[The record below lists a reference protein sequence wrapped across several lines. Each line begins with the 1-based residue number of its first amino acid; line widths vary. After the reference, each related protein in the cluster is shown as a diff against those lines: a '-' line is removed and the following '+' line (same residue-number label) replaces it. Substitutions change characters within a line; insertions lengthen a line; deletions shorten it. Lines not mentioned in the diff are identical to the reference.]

1 MERAEMQGIQD
12 NAHKVAD
19 QLAATSVLGAV
30 TANLP
35 MITEWMQMIA
45 AFIGI
50 CSGLA
55 ALRFYLIRT
64 SKLGGEE

>member
-1 MERAEMQGIQD
+1 MSQLQD

-19 QLAATSVLGAV
+19 QLAATSVLGAI

-35 MITEWMQMIA
+35 LITEWMQMIA
-45 AFIGI
+45 ALIGI

-55 ALRFYLIRT
+55 ALRFYLKRT
-64 SKLGGEE
+64 SRLDEED

>member
-1 MERAEMQGIQD
+1 MQQLQD

-19 QLAATSVLGAV
+19 HLAATSVLSAI

-35 MITEWMQMIA
+35 VITEWMQMIA
-45 AFIGI
+45 ALIGI

-55 ALRFYLIRT
+55 ALRFYLKRT
-64 SKLGGEE
+64 SNLDKED

>member
-1 MERAEMQGIQD
+1 MQQLQD

-19 QLAATSVLGAV
+19 QLAATSVLGAI

-35 MITEWMQMIA
+35 LITEWMQMIA
-45 AFIGI
+45 ALIGI

-55 ALRFYLIRT
+55 ALRLYLKRT
-64 SKLGGEE
+64 SNLDKED

>member
-1 MERAEMQGIQD
+1 MQGQLQD

-19 QLAATSVLGAV
+19 QLAATSVLGAI

-35 MITEWMQMIA
+35 LITEWMQMIA
-45 AFIGI
+45 ALIGI

-55 ALRFYLIRT
+55 ALRFYLKRT
-64 SKLGGEE
+64 SNLDKED

>member
-1 MERAEMQGIQD
+1 MQQQLQD

-19 QLAATSVLGAV
+19 TLTATSVLSAI

-35 MITEWMQMIA
+35 LITEWVQLIA
-45 AFIGI
+45 ALIGI

-55 ALRFYLIRT
+55 ALRFYLKRT
-64 SKLGGEE
+64 STIGKED

>member
-1 MERAEMQGIQD
+1 MQQLQD

-19 QLAATSVLGAV
+19 QLAATSVLGAI

-35 MITEWMQMIA
+35 LITEWMQMIA
-45 AFIGI
+45 ALIGI

-55 ALRFYLIRT
+55 ALRFYLKRT
-64 SKLGGEE
+64 SNLDKEN

>member
-1 MERAEMQGIQD
+1 MQGQLQD

-19 QLAATSVLGAV
+19 QLAATSVIGAI

-35 MITEWMQMIA
+35 LITEWMQMIA
-45 AFIGI
+45 ALIGI

-55 ALRFYLIRT
+55 AMRFYLKRT
-64 SKLGGEE
+64 SRLDEED

>member
-1 MERAEMQGIQD
+1 MQQLQD

-19 QLAATSVLGAV
+19 QLAATSVLGAI

-35 MITEWMQMIA
+35 VITEWMQMIA
-45 AFIGI
+45 ALIGI

-55 ALRFYLIRT
+55 ALRFYLKRT
-64 SKLGGEE
+64 SNLDKED

>member
-1 MERAEMQGIQD
+1 MQGQLQD

-19 QLAATSVLGAV
+19 QLAATSVIGAI

-35 MITEWMQMIA
+35 LITEWMQLVA
-45 AFIGI
+45 ALIGI

-55 ALRFYLIRT
+55 ALRFYLKRT
-64 SKLGGEE
+64 SNLDKED

>member
-1 MERAEMQGIQD
+1 MQQQLQD

-19 QLAATSVLGAV
+19 QLAATSVLGAI

-35 MITEWMQMIA
+35 LITEWMQMIA
-45 AFIGI
+45 ALIGI

-55 ALRFYLIRT
+55 ALRFYLKCT
-64 SKLGGEE
+64 SRLDEED

>member
-1 MERAEMQGIQD
+1 MQQLQD

-19 QLAATSVLGAV
+19 QLAATSVLSAI

-35 MITEWMQMIA
+35 LITEWMQMIA
-45 AFIGI
+45 ALIGI

-55 ALRFYLIRT
+55 ALRFYLKRT
-64 SKLGGEE
+64 SNLNKED

>member
-1 MERAEMQGIQD
+1 MQGIQD
-12 NAHKVAD
+12 NAHRVAD
-19 QLAATSVLGAV
+19 NLAATSVLGAI

-35 MITEWMQMIA
+35 IITEWMQMIA

>member
-1 MERAEMQGIQD
+1 MQQLQD

-19 QLAATSVLGAV
+19 QLAATSVLSAI

-35 MITEWMQMIA
+35 LITEWMQLIA
-45 AFIGI
+45 ALIGI

-55 ALRFYLIRT
+55 ALRFYLKRT
-64 SKLGGEE
+64 SNLDKED

>member
-1 MERAEMQGIQD
+1 MERTEMQPLQD
-12 NAHKVAD
+12 NAHKLAD
-19 QLAATSVLGAV
+19 NLAATSVLSAV

-35 MITEWMQMIA
+35 IITEWMQMIA

-55 ALRFYLIRT
+55 ALRFYLKRT
-64 SKLGGEE
+64 SQLDEE

>member
-1 MERAEMQGIQD
+1 MQQQLQD

-19 QLAATSVLGAV
+19 QLAATSVLSAI

-35 MITEWMQMIA
+35 LITEWMQMIA
-45 AFIGI
+45 ALIGI

-55 ALRFYLIRT
+55 ALRFYLKRT
-64 SKLGGEE
+64 SRLDEED

>member
-1 MERAEMQGIQD
+1 MQGQLQD

-19 QLAATSVLGAV
+19 QLAATSVLGAI

-35 MITEWMQMIA
+35 LITEWMQMVA

-55 ALRFYLIRT
+55 ALRFYLKRT
-64 SKLGGEE
+64 SNLDKED

>member
-1 MERAEMQGIQD
+1 MQQLQD

-19 QLAATSVLGAV
+19 QLAATSVVSAI

-35 MITEWMQMIA
+35 LITEWVQLIA
-45 AFIGI
+45 ALIGI

-55 ALRFYLIRT
+55 ALRFYLKRT
-64 SKLGGEE
+64 SNLDKED

>member
-1 MERAEMQGIQD
+1 MQQLQD

-19 QLAATSVLGAV
+19 QLAATSVLGAI

-35 MITEWMQMIA
+35 LITEWMQMIA
-45 AFIGI
+45 ALIGI

-55 ALRFYLIRT
+55 ALRFYLKRT
-64 SKLGGEE
+64 SNLDKED

>member
-1 MERAEMQGIQD
+1 MEKAEMQGIQD
-12 NAHKVAD
+12 NAHKLAD
-19 QLAATSVLGAV
+19 NLAATSVLGAI

-35 MITEWMQMIA
+35 IITEWMQMIA

-55 ALRFYLIRT
+55 ALRFYLKRT
-64 SKLGGEE
+64 SKLDDEE

>member
-1 MERAEMQGIQD
+1 MQGQLQD

-19 QLAATSVLGAV
+19 QLAATSVLGAI

-35 MITEWMQMIA
+35 LITEWMQMIA
-45 AFIGI
+45 ALIGI

-55 ALRFYLIRT
+55 AMRFYLKRT
-64 SKLGGEE
+64 SRLDEED

>member
-1 MERAEMQGIQD
+1 MQGQLQD

-19 QLAATSVLGAV
+19 QLAATSVIGAI

-35 MITEWMQMIA
+35 LITEWVQLVA
-45 AFIGI
+45 ALIGI

-55 ALRFYLIRT
+55 ALRFYLKRT
-64 SKLGGEE
+64 SNLDKED

>member
-1 MERAEMQGIQD
+1 MSQLQD

-19 QLAATSVLGAV
+19 QLAATSILGAI

-35 MITEWMQMIA
+35 LITEWMQMIA
-45 AFIGI
+45 ALIGI

-55 ALRFYLIRT
+55 ALRFYLKRT
-64 SKLGGEE
+64 SNLDKED

>member
-1 MERAEMQGIQD
+1 MQQLQD

-19 QLAATSVLGAV
+19 QLAATSVLGAI

-35 MITEWMQMIA
+35 LITEWMQMVA
-45 AFIGI
+45 ALIGI

-55 ALRFYLIRT
+55 ALRFYLKRT
-64 SKLGGEE
+64 SNLDKED

>member
-1 MERAEMQGIQD
+1 MQQLQD

-19 QLAATSVLGAV
+19 QLAATSVIGAI

-35 MITEWMQMIA
+35 LITEWMQMIA
-45 AFIGI
+45 ALIGI

-55 ALRFYLIRT
+55 ALRFYLKRT
-64 SKLGGEE
+64 SRLDEED

>member
-1 MERAEMQGIQD
+1 MQQLQD

-19 QLAATSVLGAV
+19 QLAATSVLGAI

-35 MITEWMQMIA
+35 LITEWMQMIA
-45 AFIGI
+45 ALIGI

-55 ALRFYLIRT
+55 ALRFYLKRT
-64 SKLGGEE
+64 SRLDEED

>member
-1 MERAEMQGIQD
+1 MSQLQD

-19 QLAATSVLGAV
+19 QLAATSVLGAI

-35 MITEWMQMIA
+35 LITEWMQMIA
-45 AFIGI
+45 ALIGI

-55 ALRFYLIRT
+55 ALRFYLKRT
-64 SKLGGEE
+64 SNLDKED

>member
-1 MERAEMQGIQD
+1 MQQLQE

-19 QLAATSVLGAV
+19 QLAATSVLGAI

-35 MITEWMQMIA
+35 VITEWMQMVA
-45 AFIGI
+45 ALIGI

-55 ALRFYLIRT
+55 ALRFYLKRT
-64 SKLGGEE
+64 SNLDKED

>member
-1 MERAEMQGIQD
+1 MERTEMQPLQD
-12 NAHKVAD
+12 NAHKLAD
-19 QLAATSVLGAV
+19 NLAATSVLGAI

-35 MITEWMQMIA
+35 IITEWMQMIA

-55 ALRFYLIRT
+55 ALRFYLKRT
-64 SKLGGEE
+64 SQLDEE

>member
-1 MERAEMQGIQD
+1 MQPLQD
-12 NAHKVAD
+12 NAHKLAD
-19 QLAATSVLGAV
+19 NLAATSVLSAV

-35 MITEWMQMIA
+35 IITEWMQMIA

-55 ALRFYLIRT
+55 ALRFYLKRT
-64 SKLGGEE
+64 SQLDEE

>member
-1 MERAEMQGIQD
+1 MQQQLQD

-19 QLAATSVLGAV
+19 QLAATSVLGAI

-35 MITEWMQMIA
+35 LITEWMQMIA
-45 AFIGI
+45 ALIGI

-55 ALRFYLIRT
+55 ALRFYLKRT
-64 SKLGGEE
+64 SRLNEED

>member
-1 MERAEMQGIQD
+1 MQEIQD
-12 NAHKVAD
+12 NAHRVAD

-35 MITEWMQMIA
+35 IITEWMQMIA

-64 SKLGGEE
+64 SKLGEEE